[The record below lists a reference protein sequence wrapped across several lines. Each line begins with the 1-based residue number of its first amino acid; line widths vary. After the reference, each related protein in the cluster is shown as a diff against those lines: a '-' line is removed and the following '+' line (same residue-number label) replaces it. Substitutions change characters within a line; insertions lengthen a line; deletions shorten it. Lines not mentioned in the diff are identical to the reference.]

1 MHIQLLKVSKF
12 GGSSLSDP
20 ERFKNAIEIIKAQ
33 EERKF
38 VVVSAPGKRFSD
50 DEKVTDLLYA
60 CYDCAQN
67 GNNEDFEKNF
77 EKIRLRFALLRDAL
91 CPDFPLEEELEGI
104 YASFKRRT
112 GKDFAASRGE
122 YLCGKLMAACLDFP
136 FVDPADCIFFRDDGS
151 FDTERTNDA
160 MHSRLTSL
168 GRAVI
173 PGFYG
178 SMPND
183 TIRTFSR
190 GGSDITGS
198 IAARAVNADL
208 YENWT
213 DVDGFLMAD
222 PRIVQ
227 NPKVMES
234 VTYHELRELSYMGAT
249 VLHEDSVLPVRI
261 AGIPILIK
269 NTGNPTAPGTMIL
282 PRREQ
287 ESASMITGIAGRK
300 GFSALT
306 VEKDMMNAELGFCRK
321 VLKVLEER
329 SVNFEHMPTGIDGM
343 SVVAPTAQLEGK
355 RMKILG
361 EICRQAHPECIYIR
375 DRVALIAVVGSGIS
389 TCVSTVSSVFE
400 AVANAGIPVLLTNR
414 CMAEDNIIIGV
425 DENRF
430 EDAIRAIY
438 AAFAK

>member
-1 MHIQLLKVSKF
+1 MHNQLLKVAKF
-12 GGSSLSDP
+12 GGSSLSDA
-20 ERFKNAIEIIKAQ
+20 ERFKGAIEIIQAQ

-38 VVVSAPGKRFSD
+38 VVVSAPGKRFPE
-50 DEKVTDLLYA
+50 DEKVTDLLYT
-60 CYDCAQN
+60 CYDRVQN
-67 GNNEDFEKNF
+67 GNNDGFEKAF
-77 EKIRLRFALLRDAL
+77 EKIRLRFSLLRDAL
-91 CPDFPLEEELEGI
+91 CPAFPLEEELSNI
-104 YASFKRRT
+104 YESFKRRM
-112 GKDFAASRGE
+112 GRDFAASRGE

-136 FVDPADCIFFRDDGS
+136 FLDPADCVFFRDDGS
-151 FDTERTNDA
+151 FDSERTNDA
-160 MHSRLTSL
+160 AHTKLSAL
-168 GRAVI
+168 GKAVV

-198 IAARAVNADL
+198 IVARAVNADL

-222 PRIVQ
+222 PKIVP

-249 VLHEDSVLPVRI
+249 VLHEDSVLPVRV

-269 NTGNPTAPGTMIL
+269 NTANPTAPGTMIL
-282 PRREQ
+282 PRRE
-287 ESASMITGIAGRK
+287 EGVVSTITGIAGRK

-321 VLKVLEER
+321 VLEVIEEHG
-329 SVNFEHMPTGIDGM
+329 VNFEHMPTGIDGM
-343 SVVAPTAQLEGK
+343 SVVAPTAQLSGK

-361 EICRQAHPECIYIR
+361 GICRRAHPECIYIQ
-375 DRVALIAVVGSGIS
+375 DHIALIAVVGSGIS
-389 TCVSTVSSVFE
+389 NCVSAVSSIFD
-400 AVANAGIPVLLTNR
+400 AVSRAGISILLTNR
-414 CMAEDNIIIGV
+414 CMAENNIILGV
-425 DENRF
+425 DEERF

-438 AAFAK
+438 AVFAQ